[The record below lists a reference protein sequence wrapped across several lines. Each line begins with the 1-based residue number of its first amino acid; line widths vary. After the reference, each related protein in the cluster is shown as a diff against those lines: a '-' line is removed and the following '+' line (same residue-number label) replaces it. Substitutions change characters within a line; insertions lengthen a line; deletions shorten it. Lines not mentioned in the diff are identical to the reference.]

1 MLWHKFSLQ
10 IFTQKIAERRI
21 SLPNFITVQNRIQW
35 ISRKMSENQ
44 THRQQ
49 ALVEALVSVSKDIA
63 HVCCSRSAGLRLC
76 GGVRNFNR
84 QQHSACGNQAKMH
97 VSHTLS
103 VSFLW
108 PDVNNT
114 ATATHCVQIYMNI
127 YFK

>member
-10 IFTQKIAERRI
+10 IFTQKNAERKERKI
-21 SLPNFITVQNRIQW
+21 SLPIFITVQNRIEW

-63 HVCCSRSAGLRLC
+63 HVCCCRSAGLRRLC
-76 GGVRNFNR
+76 GGVRNLNR

-108 PDVNNT
+108 PG
-114 ATATHCVQIYMNI
+114 M
-127 YFK
+127 